1 MKNSVN
7 IYKATERER
16 ERERERETKQSYS
29 IAKQNLV
36 RDHVFMT
43 SAKSILI

>member
-7 IYKATERER
+7 IYKATERDR
-16 ERERERETKQSYS
+16 ERERKTKQSYS